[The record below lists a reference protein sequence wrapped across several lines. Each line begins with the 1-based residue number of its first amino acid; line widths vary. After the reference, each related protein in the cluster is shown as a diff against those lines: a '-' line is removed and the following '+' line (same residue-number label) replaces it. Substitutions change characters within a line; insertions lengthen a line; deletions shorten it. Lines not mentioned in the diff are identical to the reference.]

1 MRDFYDYVTISVHA
15 IRNDTILHYK
25 HFPTKSVILA
35 RYFSNEISLLSNAKR
50 ENSDFHLEVPVL
62 DTVKLRENPFN
73 CHRGP
78 LPVIIEHHG

>member
-1 MRDFYDYVTISVHA
+1 MRDFYDYVTISLHA
-15 IRNDTILHYK
+15 IRNDAILHYK